1 MKKTVY
7 FNNFYDAFVSY
18 GREDNFSYDGLRKLF
33 DFFEDFEE
41 SIGEEIELDVI
52 AICCDFTE
60 YTTMQEF
67 RDNYGEQYQTI
78 EDVENSTTVIVVSEY
93 TNDNGDDDFSFIVQD
108 F

>member
-7 FNNFYDAFVSY
+7 FNNFCDAFEDY
-18 GREDNFSYDGLRKLF
+18 GRKENFSYDGLRKLF

-60 YTTMQEF
+60 YATMQEF